1 MLCYRIELST
11 CSLLDYKCA
20 APNTFST
27 DLFSQKLPLYFSQFL
42 NDFLKYLDDW
52 RTETQARQ
60 GFTKAQKDRLFLS
73 SQTHEGIRTTGM
85 MQNYSMMSYFSIY
98 VNKIKSY
105 FFLSSEWF
113 HRSCKILAGA

>member
-85 MQNYSMMSYFSIY
+85 MQNYSMMSQCSRLVKFSTGPHGPVSPTRCWSVHI
-98 VNKIKSY
+98 VTG
-105 FFLSSEWF
+105 L
-113 HRSCKILAGA
+113 